1 MQDTAGSDGG
11 ATLVA
16 TFVGLLLEYRGAV
29 KQKRT
34 FHRLLALTFG
44 MLWSPG
50 ATPSPRRCSPSAAS
64 MRTGHRFTAA
74 SAVSAFQSR
83 PSTRASS
90 SNVSRMSPPTSRSC
104 SRLMGSRSRAPACA
118 FRAERAQR
126 LDHAHDHGPWPRA
139 NRARPHRRAV
149 PAARGGPA
157 SGGSDPDGRQ
167 FTRSLHTTARL

>member
-50 ATPSPRRCSPSAAS
+50 RHTVTQALLAIGCFDADWSPFYRR
-64 MRTGHRFTAA
+64 F
-74 SAVSAFQSR
+74 SR
-83 PSTRASS
+83 
-90 SNVSRMSPPTSRSC
+90 
-104 SRLMGSRSRAPACA
+104 
-118 FRAERAQR
+118 ERI
-126 LDHAHDHGPWPRA
+126 PI
-139 NRARPHRRAV
+139 
-149 PAARGGPA
+149 
-157 SGGSDPDGRQ
+157 
-167 FTRSLHTTARL
+167 TSLHTRLLQQCLTHVAPDQPLMLAVDGVAFPRSSLRFPG